1 VRSNIV
7 LALDFTKSS
16 NRDIRLRI
24 VEETVRVARD
34 RQATISILLYGIRA
48 YPLLELA
55 EPDSE
60 EIVRTAVSIPEISG
74 PSEPFRPF
82 REVIPLLRDHGVPPE
97 DSVLVIS
104 WSAPRAPKVPLI
116 YGATF
121 AENSGLRWKII
132 LERPSPPRWF
142 GRWSKG
148 YSDDYFIYYR
158 KNTNLY
164 RHISA
169 LLSQD

>member
-7 LALDFTKSS
+7 LALDFTRSS

-24 VEETVRVARD
+24 VEETVRVARE

-48 YPLLELA
+48 YPLVELE

-60 EIVRTAVSIPEISG
+60 ELVHMAVSIPEISG

-97 DSVLVIS
+97 DAALLVA
-104 WSAPRAPKVPLI
+104 WSAPRAPKVPLV

-121 AENSGLRWKII
+121 ADNSGLRWKII
-132 LERPSPPRWF
+132 VEKPSPPRWF
-142 GRWSKG
+142 GRWSRG
-148 YSDDYFIYYR
+148 YSDEHFIFYR
-158 KNTNLY
+158 RNTNLHK
-164 RHISA
+164 HITA
-169 LLSQD
+169 LLFQ